1 MRQRRL
7 RSAVFRVLRFP
18 AAKNVCKLRDMK
30 VPRTLFFVAT
40 LALISTFVLA
50 AEPSFS
56 RKQITDDFWAEGAT
70 IGDFN
75 RDGVPD
81 VAYGPWWFEGPD
93 FTKKHEVYPATAT
106 WQLAKPGEPAE
117 TLPGFMGAKSPKN
130 GYSDNFIA
138 FTDDF
143 NGDGWDDILV
153 IGFPGKETFWYENP
167 KAEGGVW
174 KKHLCLASVDNESP
188 TYAPVLADG
197 RKGLV
202 CSSGGFLGYAL
213 PVKGQPDAEW
223 TWHPISPKGPWQRF
237 THGIGIGDVNG
248 DGRPDMLEAR
258 GWWEQPA
265 VLDGDPAWAF
275 HEFIFGKGGAQ
286 MLVTDVNGDGLP
298 DVVTSLEAHGNGIAW
313 FEQTK
318 EDGVQG
324 WKKHMIVGAKPEET
338 SHGTVF
344 TQPHALALM
353 DLNGDGLPDLVSGKR
368 FWAHGPAGDIDP
380 NAPAVLYWFE
390 LRRNGKDAEF
400 IPHLI
405 DSDSGVGTQVMA
417 GPLGVGKKLGIL
429 VGNKKG
435 AFVFEQK

>member
-1 MRQRRL
+1 MNHPL
-7 RSAVFRVLRFP
+7 PLFCSA
-18 AAKNVCKLRDMK
+18 A
-30 VPRTLFFVAT
+30 
-40 LALISTFVLA
+40 LALIPLASQA

-56 RKQITDDFWAEGAT
+56 RKHILDDFWAEGAT
-70 IGDFN
+70 SGDFN
-75 RDGVPD
+75 HDGIPD

-93 FTKKHEVYPATAT
+93 YSKKHEYYPASAT
-106 WQLAKPGEPAE
+106 WKRVKPDASPETPPE

-130 GYSDNFIA
+130 GYSDNFLA

-167 KAEGGVW
+167 KGADGPW
-174 KKHLCLASVDNESP
+174 KKHLIMASVDNESP
-188 TYAPVLADG
+188 MYTTVTTDG
-197 RKGLV
+197 RKGVV

-213 PVKGQPDAEW
+213 PVKGNPDAEW
-223 TWHPISPKGPWQRF
+223 TWHPISPKGPWQKF
-237 THGIGIGDVNG
+237 THGIGMGDING

-265 VLDGDPAWAF
+265 SLDNDPVWTF
-275 HEFIFGKGGAQ
+275 HEALFGKGGAN
-286 MLVTDVNGDGLP
+286 MIVTDVNGDGLA

-318 EDGVQG
+318 EEGGQG
-324 WKKHMIVGAKPEET
+324 WIKHMIVGAKPEDTE
-338 SHGTVF
+338 HGTVF
-344 TQPHALALM
+344 TQPHALALA
-353 DLNGDGLPDLVSGKR
+353 DINGDGLPDLVCGKR
-368 FWAHGPAGDIDP
+368 FWAHGPAGDIGP
-380 NAPAVLYWFE
+380 NDPAVLYWFE
-390 LRRNGKDAEF
+390 LKRDGKNARF

-405 DSDSGVGTQVMA
+405 DSDSGVGTQVMVA
-417 GPLGVGKKLGIL
+417 PLGRDKKLGIL